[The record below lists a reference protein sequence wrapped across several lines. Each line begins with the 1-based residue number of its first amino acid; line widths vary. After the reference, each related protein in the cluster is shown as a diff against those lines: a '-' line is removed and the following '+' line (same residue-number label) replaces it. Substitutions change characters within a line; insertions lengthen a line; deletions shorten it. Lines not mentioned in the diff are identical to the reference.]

1 MRNIFIWLGVALA
14 ALVILFSLIH
24 IADQY
29 LAMMLAVS
37 VLLIGI
43 GVSSW
48 ANS

>member
-1 MRNIFIWLGVALA
+1 MRNVFVWLGVALA

-24 IADQY
+24 IADPY
-29 LAMMLAVS
+29 LSMMLAVA

-48 ANS
+48 PSP

>member
-1 MRNIFIWLGVALA
+1 MRNVFVWLGVALA

-24 IADQY
+24 IADEY
-29 LAMMLAVS
+29 LQTMLAVS

-48 ANS
+48 PNP

>member
-1 MRNIFIWLGVALA
+1 MRNVFLWLGIALA

-24 IADQY
+24 IADEY
-29 LAMMLAVS
+29 LLMMLAVS

-48 ANS
+48 PSQ